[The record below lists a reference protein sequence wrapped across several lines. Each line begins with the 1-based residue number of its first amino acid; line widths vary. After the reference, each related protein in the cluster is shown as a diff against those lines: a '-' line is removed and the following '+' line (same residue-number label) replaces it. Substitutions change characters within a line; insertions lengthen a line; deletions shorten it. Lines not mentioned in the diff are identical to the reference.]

1 MKRAG
6 KVTRRGMVITLVL
19 MNTIAC
25 STLVFAQERIHD
37 IDSIEYRFE
46 IEAGT
51 DNDFFVP
58 FTKTDKY
65 YTYGLRL
72 GFRYV
77 PKQTGFLSRVSP
89 SSKRYF
95 LHFAMNL
102 KAFTPNYLENTPDQ
116 ILRRPFA
123 GWLYGELNTTHTF
136 QNAVLRVGLQ
146 AGVLGPAA
154 HAGDIQN
161 WFHKHVTGDPV
172 LEGWDKQIPNQAG
185 INMVAS
191 YSTRLLGG
199 HFWDGYMT
207 ARGAVGNIYTY
218 FAPQINFRI
227 GRFLPI
233 SQSLA
238 LHNSILSP
246 SDAHELFFE
255 IGPGIRL
262 TAYDATLQGN
272 LFREN
277 AFLNAEQVN
286 NISLTARMSVNY
298 SKNRWSG
305 QINYHYSSGDINNN
319 DGHFFGRILM
329 AYRL

>member
-1 MKRAG
+1 M
-6 KVTRRGMVITLVL
+6 VTALVL
-19 MNTIAC
+19 VIIKAGP
-25 STLVFAQERIHD
+25 TLVFAQERMHAS
-37 IDSIEYRFE
+37 DSVEHRFE

-51 DNDFFVP
+51 DNDYFVA
-58 FTKTDKY
+58 FTKSDKY

-72 GFRYV
+72 GLRYV

-89 SSKRYF
+89 SSNRYF

-116 ILRRPFA
+116 TLRRPFA
-123 GWLYGELNTTHTF
+123 GWLYGELNTIYTF
-136 QNAVLRVGLQ
+136 QHAVLSVGLQ
-146 AGVLGPAA
+146 AGVLGPSA

-161 WFHKHVTGDPV
+161 WFHKHVTRDPV
-172 LEGWDKQIPNQAG
+172 LEGWDKQIPNQVG

-191 YSTRLLGG
+191 YSRRLLGG
-199 HFWDGYMT
+199 RFWDGYMT

-238 LHNSILSP
+238 LRNTILSP
-246 SDAHELFFE
+246 PDAHELFFE

-262 TAYDATLQGN
+262 MAYDATLQGN
-272 LFREN
+272 LFRDN
-277 AFLNAEQVN
+277 AFLNAEEVN
-286 NISLTARMSVNY
+286 NISLTARMSLNY
-298 SKNRWSG
+298 SKKRWSG
-305 QINYHYSSGDINNN
+305 RLSYHYSSGDINNN
-319 DGHFFGRILM
+319 DGHFFARILL